1 MSQKVTVKR
10 TLMQVPT
17 IDNPER
23 KIYMIEY
30 RSGELPPRF
39 LYIPEKDWTKEE
51 EAKLIKADIEK
62 RLKAPEEIIEI

>member
-1 MSQKVTVKR
+1 MSPQVTIRR
-10 TLMQVPT
+10 TEMLVPT
-17 IDNPER
+17 IDDPER

-39 LYIPEKDWTKEE
+39 LYIPVKAWTKEE

-62 RLKAPEEIIEI
+62 RLKTPEEIIEI